1 MGVGGIPG
9 RENKMWEGTDVNSLE
24 PVSPAALCHQ
34 MDRAQKGRPGHLS
47 CLWLQGGCEFK
58 SRLKVWPGSLKWAT
72 RHLVSAHVRG
82 TFTAS
87 GGESTAC
94 MQVSL

>member
-47 CLWLQGGCEFK
+47 CLWLQEGCEFK